1 MPQTQAVAALVSG
14 LDSAIMAGLL
24 TREYQRV
31 TPLFVRAGLQW
42 EDAERDA
49 LERYFEALG
58 AAAVQPLVELDL
70 GARSLYGRHWSTGG
84 EAVPDASRPDEEW
97 YLPGRNLLLLSTA
110 ATYGAIHGIA
120 HISHRHS
127 GQQSVSGRL
136 GRSSFAAWSGPPD
149 SRWMRRFTS
158 SRRWP
163 DMHKADVIRAG
174 AHLPVQHA
182 LSCADPV
189 DGGHCGVCGKCGER
203 RRGFIDAGVDDPT
216 QLRAARPALGSL

>member
-1 MPQTQAVAALVSG
+1 MPQQQAVAALVSG

-24 TREYQRV
+24 TRKYERV
-31 TPLFVRAGLQW
+31 TPLFVRAGLKW

-49 LERYFEALG
+49 LERYFKALG

-70 GARSLYGRHWSTGG
+70 GAQSLYGRHWSTGG

-120 HISHRHS
+120 HLAIGILASNPFPDARPEFFRS
-127 GQQSVSGRL
+127 LEQSTGL
-136 GRSSFAAWSGPPD
+136 ALDAPIHILTPLAG
-149 SRWMRRFTS
+149 
-158 SRRWP
+158 
-163 DMHKADVIRAG
+163 MHKADVIRAG
-174 AHLPVQHA
+174 ADLPVQHA

-216 QLRAARPALGSL
+216 CYARLGPL

>member
-1 MPQTQAVAALVSG
+1 MPQPRTVAALVSG

-24 TREYQRV
+24 AQVFDRV
-31 TPLFVRAGLQW
+31 APIFVRAGLKW

-58 AAAVQPLVELDL
+58 DASVQPLVELDL

-84 EAVPDASRPDEEW
+84 EDVPDASRPDEDW

-110 ATYGAIHGIA
+110 ATYGAIRGIEHVA
-120 HISHRHS
+120 IGSLASNPFPDARPEFFRSLEQSAGLALDAPVHILTPLA
-127 GQQSVSGRL
+127 G
-136 GRSSFAAWSGPPD
+136 
-149 SRWMRRFTS
+149 
-158 SRRWP
+158 
-163 DMHKADVIRAG
+163 MHKADVIRAG

-216 QLRAARPALGSL
+216 SYARLGPL

>member
-1 MPQTQAVAALVSG
+1 MPQKQAVAALVSG

-24 TREYQRV
+24 TREYERV

-49 LERYFEALG
+49 LEQYFEALG
-58 AAAVQPLVELDL
+58 VAAVQPLVELDL

-120 HISHRHS
+120 RIAIGILASNPFPDARPEFFRSLERSTGLALDAPVHILTPLA
-127 GQQSVSGRL
+127 G
-136 GRSSFAAWSGPPD
+136 
-149 SRWMRRFTS
+149 
-158 SRRWP
+158 
-163 DMHKADVIRAG
+163 MHKADVIRAG

-216 QLRAARPALGSL
+216 SYARLGPL

>member
-1 MPQTQAVAALVSG
+1 MPQPRTVAALVSG

-24 TREYQRV
+24 AQEFDQV
-31 TPLFVRAGLQW
+31 APLFVRAGLKW
-42 EDAERDA
+42 EDAERNA

-58 AAAVQPLVELDL
+58 DASVEPLVELDL
-70 GARSLYGRHWSTGG
+70 GARSLYGHHWSTGG

-120 HISHRHS
+120 HVAIGSLASNPFPDARPEFFRS
-127 GQQSVSGRL
+127 LEQSAGLALDAPVHILTPLAG
-136 GRSSFAAWSGPPD
+136 
-149 SRWMRRFTS
+149 
-158 SRRWP
+158 
-163 DMHKADVIRAG
+163 MHKADVIRAG

-216 QLRAARPALGSL
+216 SYARLGPL

>member
-1 MPQTQAVAALVSG
+1 MPQPRTVAALVSG

-24 TREYQRV
+24 TEDFDRV
-31 TPLFVRAGLQW
+31 TPIFVRAGLKW

-49 LERYFEALG
+49 LEQYFEALG
-58 AAAVQPLVELDL
+58 DASVQPLVELDL

-84 EAVPDASRPDEEW
+84 EDVPDASRPDEDW

-110 ATYGAIHGIA
+110 ATYGAIHGIEHVA
-120 HISHRHS
+120 IGSLASNPFPDARPEFFRSLEQSAGLALDAPVHILTPLA
-127 GQQSVSGRL
+127 G
-136 GRSSFAAWSGPPD
+136 
-149 SRWMRRFTS
+149 
-158 SRRWP
+158 
-163 DMHKADVIRAG
+163 MHKADVIRAG
-174 AHLPVQHA
+174 ALLPVQYA

-216 QLRAARPALGSL
+216 SYARLGPL

>member
-1 MPQTQAVAALVSG
+1 MPQPRTVAALVSG

-24 TREYQRV
+24 TEEFDRV
-31 TPLFVRAGLQW
+31 APLFVRAGLKW
-42 EDAERDA
+42 EEAERDA

-58 AAAVQPLVELDL
+58 DASVQPLVELDL

-84 EAVPDASRPDEEW
+84 EDVPDASRPDEEW

-110 ATYGAIHGIA
+110 ATYGAIHGIEHVA
-120 HISHRHS
+120 IGSLASNPFPDARPEFFRSLEQSAGLALDAPVHILTPLA
-127 GQQSVSGRL
+127 G
-136 GRSSFAAWSGPPD
+136 
-149 SRWMRRFTS
+149 
-158 SRRWP
+158 
-163 DMHKADVIRAG
+163 MHKAEVIRAG

-203 RRGFIDAGVDDPT
+203 RRGFIDAGVNDPT
-216 QLRAARPALGSL
+216 GYARLGPL

>member
-1 MPQTQAVAALVSG
+1 MPQPRTVAALVSG

-24 TREYQRV
+24 AREFDRV
-31 TPLFVRAGLQW
+31 APIFVRAGLKW
-42 EDAERDA
+42 EDAERNA

-58 AAAVQPLVELDL
+58 NPSVQPIVELDL

-84 EAVPDASRPDEEW
+84 ENVPDASRPDEEW

-110 ATYGAIHGIA
+110 ATYGAIHGIEHVA
-120 HISHRHS
+120 IGSLASNPFPDARPEFFRS
-127 GQQSVSGRL
+127 LEQSAGLALDAPVYILTPLAG
-136 GRSSFAAWSGPPD
+136 
-149 SRWMRRFTS
+149 
-158 SRRWP
+158 
-163 DMHKADVIRAG
+163 MHKADVIRAG

-216 QLRAARPALGSL
+216 SYARLGPL

>member
-1 MPQTQAVAALVSG
+1 MPQPRTVAALVSG

-24 TREYQRV
+24 TDEFDRV
-31 TPLFVRAGLQW
+31 APLFVRAGLKW
-42 EDAERDA
+42 EAAERDA

-58 AAAVQPLVELDL
+58 NASVQPLVELDL

-84 EAVPDASRPDEEW
+84 EDVPDASRPDEEW

-120 HISHRHS
+120 HVAIGSLASNPFPDARPQFFRS
-127 GQQSVSGRL
+127 LEQSASLALDAPVHILTPLAG
-136 GRSSFAAWSGPPD
+136 
-149 SRWMRRFTS
+149 
-158 SRRWP
+158 
-163 DMHKADVIRAG
+163 MHKADVIRAG

-182 LSCADPV
+182 LSCADPA

-203 RRGFIDAGVDDPT
+203 RRGFIEAGVADPT
-216 QLRAARPALGSL
+216 SYAQLGPL

>member
-1 MPQTQAVAALVSG
+1 MPQPRTVAALASG

-24 TREYQRV
+24 AQEFDRV
-31 TPLFVRAGLQW
+31 APIFVRAGLKW

-58 AAAVQPLVELDL
+58 DASVQPLVELDL

-84 EAVPDASRPDEEW
+84 EAVPDASRPDEDW

-110 ATYGAIHGIA
+110 ATYGAIHGIEHVA
-120 HISHRHS
+120 IGSLASNPFPDARPEFFRSLERSAGLALDAPVHILTP
-127 GQQSVSGRL
+127 L
-136 GRSSFAAWSGPPD
+136 GG
-149 SRWMRRFTS
+149 
-158 SRRWP
+158 
-163 DMHKADVIRAG
+163 MHKADVIRAG

-216 QLRAARPALGSL
+216 SYARLGPL

>member
-1 MPQTQAVAALVSG
+1 MPQPRTVAALVSG

-24 TREYQRV
+24 TEEFDGV
-31 TPLFVRAGLQW
+31 APLFVRAGLKW
-42 EDAERDA
+42 EEAERDA

-58 AAAVQPLVELDL
+58 NGSVQPLVELDL

-84 EAVPDASRPDEEW
+84 EDVPDASRPDEEW

-120 HISHRHS
+120 HVAIGSLASNPFPDARPEFF
-127 GQQSVSGRL
+127 
-136 GRSSFAAWSGPPD
+136 RSLEQTAGLALDAPVHILTPLAG
-149 SRWMRRFTS
+149 
-158 SRRWP
+158 
-163 DMHKADVIRAG
+163 MHKADVIRAG

-216 QLRAARPALGSL
+216 SYAQLGPL

>member
-1 MPQTQAVAALVSG
+1 MPQPRTVAALVSG

-24 TREYQRV
+24 TDEFDRV
-31 TPLFVRAGLQW
+31 APLFVRAGLKW
-42 EDAERDA
+42 EEAERNA

-58 AAAVQPLVELDL
+58 NASVQPLVELDL

-120 HISHRHS
+120 HVAIGSLASNPFPDARPEFFRS
-127 GQQSVSGRL
+127 LEQSAGLALDAPVHILTPLAG
-136 GRSSFAAWSGPPD
+136 
-149 SRWMRRFTS
+149 
-158 SRRWP
+158 
-163 DMHKADVIRAG
+163 MHKADVIRAG

-203 RRGFIDAGVDDPT
+203 RRGFIDAGVNDPT
-216 QLRAARPALGSL
+216 SYARLGPL

>member
-1 MPQTQAVAALVSG
+1 MPQPRTVAALVSG

-24 TREYQRV
+24 TEEFDRV
-31 TPLFVRAGLQW
+31 APLFVRAGLKW
-42 EDAERDA
+42 EEAERDA

-58 AAAVQPLVELDL
+58 NGSVQALVELDL

-84 EAVPDASRPDEEW
+84 EDVPDASRPDEEW

-120 HISHRHS
+120 HVAIGSLASNPFPDARPEFF
-127 GQQSVSGRL
+127 
-136 GRSSFAAWSGPPD
+136 RSLEQTAGLALDAPVHILTPLAG
-149 SRWMRRFTS
+149 
-158 SRRWP
+158 
-163 DMHKADVIRAG
+163 MHKAEVIRAG

-216 QLRAARPALGSL
+216 SYAQLGPL

>member
-1 MPQTQAVAALVSG
+1 MPQPRTVAALVSG
-14 LDSAIMAGLL
+14 LDSAIMAALL
-24 TREYQRV
+24 AQEFDWV
-31 TPLFVRAGLQW
+31 APVFVRAGLKW

-49 LERYFEALG
+49 LERYFEALDD
-58 AAAVQPLVELDL
+58 ASVQPLVELDL

-84 EAVPDASRPDEEW
+84 EDVPDASRPDEEW

-110 ATYGAIHGIA
+110 ATYGAIHGIEHVA
-120 HISHRHS
+120 IGSLASNPFPDARPEFFRSLEQSAGLALDAPVHILTPLA
-127 GQQSVSGRL
+127 G
-136 GRSSFAAWSGPPD
+136 
-149 SRWMRRFTS
+149 
-158 SRRWP
+158 
-163 DMHKADVIRAG
+163 MHKADVIRAG

-216 QLRAARPALGSL
+216 HYAQLGPL

>member
-1 MPQTQAVAALVSG
+1 MPQPRTVAALVSG

-24 TREYQRV
+24 AREFDRV
-31 TPLFVRAGLQW
+31 APLFVRAGLKW

-49 LERYFEALG
+49 LEQYFEALG
-58 AAAVQPLVELDL
+58 DASVQPLVELDL

-84 EAVPDASRPDEEW
+84 EDVPDASRPDEEW

-120 HISHRHS
+120 HVAIGILVSNPFPDARPEVFRS
-127 GQQSVSGRL
+127 LEQSAGLALDAPVHILTPLAG
-136 GRSSFAAWSGPPD
+136 
-149 SRWMRRFTS
+149 
-158 SRRWP
+158 
-163 DMHKADVIRAG
+163 MHKADVIGAG

-216 QLRAARPALGSL
+216 GYAKLGPL